1 MTSFSVPDPL
11 VAIEAAGAALAQETM
26 RRVLV
31 VDDEATI
38 RLALGR
44 FLRTRGFEVEV
55 ADSGA
60 AALEILAHRRFSL
73 MLCDLRM
80 PGLSGLDVVPRALA
94 LDADLGIIMLTAV
107 NDAASATE
115 ALSSGAFDY
124 LTKPVE
130 LPDLQAAVERAMMRR
145 VRHMERRAID
155 RLVREEVALRTVQLE
170 REKSAL
176 RAMSVSVAE
185 TLINA
190 MEAKDLY
197 LRGHSQ
203 RVAEIAAAIAGHLGL
218 DTVTIEAIHAAGR
231 LHDVGKIGIREAVL
245 NKPGPLTQPEFAHV
259 KDHVRIGLEIL
270 SPLHHLG
277 DALLYIRDHHEH
289 WDGGGYP
296 FGRAADDISIGGRIL
311 TAADAFDALTSQR
324 AYREPL
330 TAVAT
335 LDYLRTQAGRLL
347 EPRICDALHAV
358 VQNGT
363 VEGIPRVK

>member
-1 MTSFSVPDPL
+1 MSVPPSVARPALPRDAHTHRIRALLTQL
-11 VAIEAAGAALAQETM
+11 VQDL
-26 RRVLV
+26 
-31 VDDEATI
+31 
-38 RLALGR
+38 
-44 FLRTRGFEVEV
+44 
-55 ADSGA
+55 ADS
-60 AALEILAHRRFSL
+60 ALTNRTEFER
-73 MLCDLRM
+73 
-80 PGLSGLDVVPRALA
+80 LSGSFALA
-94 LDADLGIIMLTAV
+94 LDALLFDGEERVAREREHLHATALTAI
-107 NDAASATE
+107 
-115 ALSSGAFDY
+115 DY
-124 LTKPVE
+124 PIFIL
-130 LPDLQAAVERAMMRR
+130 DRMG
-145 VRHMERRAID
+145 VRYANP
-155 RLVREEVALRTVQLE
+155 A
-170 REKSAL
+170 
-176 RAMSVSVAE
+176 
-185 TLINA
+185 
-190 MEAKDLY
+190 
-197 LRGHSQ
+197 
-203 RVAEIAAAIAGHLGL
+203 AGHLGL

-311 TAADAFDALTSQR
+311 TAADAFDALTSHR

-347 EPRICDALHAV
+347 EPRIYDALHAV